1 MYRISIRYHFDAAHF
16 LRSYPGKCSQLHG
29 HRWVA
34 EVVVK
39 GEVLDD
45 LGMLVDFSLIKTQL
59 KQALAEVDH
68 RLINEHA
75 YFQTVNPTAEN
86 LARFVFGQLRELPA
100 GVRVERVR
108 VYETPDAWAE
118 FGEV

>member
-1 MYRISIRYHFDAAHF
+1 MYRVSVRYHFDAAHF

-34 EVVVK
+34 EVMVK
-39 GEVLDD
+39 GEELDE
-45 LGMLVDFSLIKTQL
+45 LGMLVDFGLIKTEL
-59 KQALAEVDH
+59 NKALTELDH

-75 YFQTVNPTAEN
+75 YFQSVNPTAEN
-86 LARFVFGQLRELPA
+86 LARYLFEQLRAASPGL
-100 GVRVERVR
+100 ERVS

-118 FGEV
+118 FGED